1 MFHSNETYA
10 SVVAT
15 SMLSGFRIS
24 GQCNSNSQENCDVVA
39 GPPGALSKTQ
49 LVCLLLNRTLLGKC
63 IRDRKESNTNI
74 ECTYIFVF
82 RQYTRLGVCRNS
94 VAVAPGKQF
103 DVVFS

>member
-49 LVCLLLNRTLLGKC
+49 LVLPVVESYF
-63 IRDRKESNTNI
+63 IRQMHS
-74 ECTYIFVF
+74 
-82 RQYTRLGVCRNS
+82 RQI
-94 VAVAPGKQF
+94 
-103 DVVFS
+103 